1 MVEINVGGGSPQESR
16 QLGALG
22 VLLILMA
29 IGLVLNSLLGPA
41 FGNLI
46 RYPLSETMLNQT
58 MGLELFS
65 LLVLAPLVFW
75 IGLRAWRGHEAAAPL
90 SIGPAAFG
98 AYMFTQYVIGP
109 EYIHYPP
116 QVLLHLVM
124 FMLSG
129 AILLLA
135 WLQMRWL
142 MPLAPRVGRVWA
154 AVLAFLVIFV
164 ILRYLDPLVKM
175 IQGGGLM
182 GPEFAADITMYWTI
196 FFLDLGIVVPLTMT
210 TAVGLLQGMPWAS
223 RALYAVIGWF
233 ALVPPSVAMMAIVML
248 WNNDPFADV
257 ITVAILVASA
267 VVFGWLAYQL
277 YRPLLRRRR
286 LA

>member
-1 MVEINVGGGSPQESR
+1 MVEIDVGGGSSQASR

-29 IGLVLNSLLGPA
+29 FGLVLNSLLGPA

-46 RYPLSETMLNQT
+46 RYPVSATMLNQT

-75 IGLRAWRGHEAAAPL
+75 IGLRAWGGHEAAAPL

-98 AYMFTQYVIGP
+98 VYMFTQYVIGP
-109 EYIHYPP
+109 EYTRYPP
-116 QVLLHLVM
+116 QVLLHLAM

-135 WLQMRWL
+135 WQQMRWL
-142 MPLAPRVGRVWA
+142 APLAPRAGRLWS
-154 AVLAFLVIFV
+154 AVLGFLVIFV
-164 ILRYLDPLVKM
+164 LLRYLDPLVKM

-182 GPEFAADITMYWTI
+182 GPEFAGDITMYWTI
-196 FFLDLGIVVPLTMT
+196 FFLDLGIVVPLTMA

-233 ALVPPSVAMMAIVML
+233 ALVPLSVAVMSLVML

-257 ITVAILVASA
+257 MTVVILVASA
-267 VVFGWLAYQL
+267 VVFGWLAFQL
-277 YRPLLRRRR
+277 YRPLLRRRPP
-286 LA
+286 A